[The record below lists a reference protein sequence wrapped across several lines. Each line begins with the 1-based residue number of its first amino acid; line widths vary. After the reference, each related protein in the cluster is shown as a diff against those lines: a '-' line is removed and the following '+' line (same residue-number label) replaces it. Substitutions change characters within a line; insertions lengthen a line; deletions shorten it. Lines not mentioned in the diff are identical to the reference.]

1 MVMYSAVIAVL
12 QFLMSRQRPLRHL
25 LLRLLTLRLHRP
37 LLLRQLTLRLHRP
50 LHLRRQLILFNLS
63 SLSSHIS
70 TSRYSR
76 ISLHSLT
83 RISRY
88 SHTSLYSNIS
98 LISLACRHSPSD
110 LLFRRSSLFSR
121 HTIFRRLPA
130 LSPDQEATDSVLQ
143 ECFLL

>member
-25 LLRLLTLRLHRP
+25 LLRLLTLRPHRPQHLHR
-37 LLLRQLTLRLHRP
+37 QLS
-50 LHLRRQLILFNLS
+50 LFNLF
-63 SLSSHIS
+63 SLIS

-130 LSPDQEATDSVLQ
+130 LSPDQEATASVLQ

>member
-1 MVMYSAVIAVL
+1 MVMYSAAIAVL

-25 LLRLLTLRLHRP
+25 LLRLLTLRPH
-37 LLLRQLTLRLHRP
+37 RQLN
-50 LHLRRQLILFNLS
+50 LF
-63 SLSSHIS
+63 SLYSLIS
-70 TSRYSR
+70 TSLYSR

-130 LSPDQEATDSVLQ
+130 LSLDQEAMASVLQ